1 MVKRAL
7 LMMLATGLLGSCL
20 AAPSGPTTTEVP
32 GATVTPA
39 ATVAPAQN
47 PTPAVDLLPEEE
59 PPAGAASEFS
69 TDFAR
74 HTVPY
79 GQILS
84 GGPPKDGIPALD
96 DPVFVDVAAA
106 DAWLDDAE
114 PVVVVSIG
122 DDTRV
127 YPIQILMWHEIV
139 NDVVGDTPVAVT
151 FCPLCNT
158 AIAFDGRVDGMDLDF
173 GTTGR
178 LRYSNLIMYDR
189 QTESW
194 WQQAT
199 GEAIAGQFA
208 GRELT
213 LIPSLMSSWADLKT
227 AHTDARVMSR
237 ETGISRSYGGNP
249 YAGYDDPANTP
260 YLYDGPETAG
270 VFPAMARVLALDLGG
285 DLVAY
290 PYEAVTASGVVNDR
304 VGGQDV
310 VVFWQPGVAS
320 ALDHVRVAEG
330 RDVGTVVAFSRVLDG
345 ESLTFRAEEGRVVDD
360 KTGTV
365 WDVFGRGIEGP
376 LTGRALDPVVGVN
389 HFWFSWSA
397 FRPETRVYVSPE
409 GAADAASLS
418 GDGEIAPEATPA
430 PPPASQGGAELLEA
444 DFAIRVYQGARELGG
459 ATVMLSEL
467 LARGRPV
474 VVEFWAGSCPLCRR
488 SLPELQEAYREVR
501 DEVTLVAVDVGIYT
515 GLGDEAAARAL
526 LGELGL
532 AFPAGTIDD
541 VAPMGV
547 YRVTGLP
554 TTLMFLPD
562 GTLHARSGG
571 VVGLAV
577 LQASLQDLIAA
588 AAQ

>member
-397 FRPETRVYVSPE
+397 FRPETRVYVS
-409 GAADAASLS
+409 
-418 GDGEIAPEATPA
+418 
-430 PPPASQGGAELLEA
+430 
-444 DFAIRVYQGARELGG
+444 RELGG
-459 ATVMLSEL
+459 ETVMLSEL